1 MPTQCTADRLNFEWH
16 KGRRVQAAF
25 NGGRVTSDAGALL
38 LRQVEIKRRII
49 ERVASCFRDHRD
61 PERVEHRVEELVAQ
75 RIYGL
80 ALGYEDL
87 NDHDELRRDPLLA
100 LLVGKSDVLGEERA
114 RERDQGCPLAG
125 KSTLNRLE
133 RAAAEGGESSRYHK
147 FGYDPAAL
155 DGLLVELFLES
166 FEEAPSELIL
176 DVDATDDV
184 VHGEQEGRFFHGY
197 FGNYCYLPLYIFC
210 GDFPLCAR
218 LRRADIDAAAGTV
231 DELAPIVARIRRRWP
246 SVRLIVRGDS
256 GFARDELMSWCEDN
270 EVDFV
275 FGLAR
280 NSRLIRFV
288 ERPLEKARRRY
299 LQTGQKVRL
308 FRGFEY
314 RTRSSWS
321 RRRRVIGKVE
331 VLARGPN
338 PRFVVTSLAG
348 HRWLP
353 AQVYD
358 ELYCARGEME
368 NRIKEQQLDLF
379 ADRTST
385 SKMASNQL
393 RLYLSTFA
401 YLLLSELR
409 RLALRGSGLAR
420 AYAGTIRLKLLK
432 IGAVVRVSV
441 RRVYFSLSSA
451 YPYQRLLQRAL
462 TRLRW
467 GAA

>member
-1 MPTQCTADRLNFEWH
+1 MPTQCTADRLYFEWH
-16 KGRRVQAAF
+16 HGRRVQAAF
-25 NGGRVTSDAGALL
+25 TGGRVTSDAGGLL
-38 LRQVEIKRRII
+38 LRQVELRRQIVA
-49 ERVASCFRDHRD
+49 RAASCFRDYRD
-61 PERVEHRVEELVAQ
+61 PNRVEHSVDELVAQ

-100 LLVGKSDVLGEERA
+100 VLVGKSDVLGEDRS

-133 RAAAEGGESSRYHK
+133 RAAADGGESSRYHK
-147 FGYDPAAL
+147 FGYDPTAL
-155 DGLLVELFLES
+155 DLLLVELFLES
-166 FEEAPSELIL
+166 MEEEPDELIL
-176 DVDATDDV
+176 DIDATDDP

-218 LRRADIDAAAGTV
+218 LRPANIDASAGAV
-231 DELAPIVARIRRRWP
+231 DDLARIVSQIRQCWP
-246 SVRLIVRGDS
+246 NVRLIVRGDS
-256 GFARDELMSWCEDN
+256 AFARDEIMSWCEDN
-270 EVDFV
+270 DVDYV

-280 NSRLIRFV
+280 NSRLVGFI
-288 ERPLEKARRRY
+288 ERPMEKARRHH
-299 LQTGQKVRL
+299 LVTQEKVR
-308 FRGFEY
+308 FFDSFGY
-314 RTRSSWS
+314 RTRKTWS
-321 RRRRVIGKVE
+321 RRRRVIAKLE
-331 VLARGPN
+331 YLSRGPN
-338 PRFVVTSLAG
+338 PRFVVTSLPG
-348 HRWLP
+348 DRWLP
-353 AQVYD
+353 PAVYD

-401 YLLLSELR
+401 YVLLSELR
-409 RLALRGSGLAR
+409 RLALRGSRLAR
-420 AYAGTIRLKLLK
+420 AYAGTIRLRLLK

-451 YPYQRLLQRAL
+451 YPYKNLFRRAL

-467 GAA
+467 GAD